1 MLTREHRLKKFKD
14 IYQEGRKV
22 RGRYLALQYMK
33 KPDGFTR
40 FGFAVARK
48 VKTKVQKNRLKRQ
61 LRSIC
66 RTHLEEYRDGLDIV
80 VNVFSIATTASY
92 NELERDF
99 VLIAGRAGLVRQSV
113 QEKN

>member
-1 MLTREHRLKKFKD
+1 MLTRQHRLRKFKD
-14 IYQEGRKV
+14 IYQDGRKV
-22 RGRYLALQYMK
+22 RGRFMAFQYIK
-33 KPDGFTR
+33 KPDGLTR

-80 VNVFSIATTASY
+80 VNVFSVATTVPY
-92 NELERDF
+92 KELEQDF
-99 VLIAGRAGLVRQSV
+99 VLTAGRAGLVR
-113 QEKN
+113 

>member
-1 MLTREHRLKKFKD
+1 MLTRQHRLKKFKD
-14 IYQEGRKV
+14 VYQDGRKV
-22 RGRYLALQYMK
+22 RGRYMALKYMK

-48 VKTKVQKNRLKRQ
+48 VKTRVQKNRLKRQ

-80 VNVFSIATTASY
+80 VNVFSIATAVSY
-92 NELERDF
+92 NELEQDF
-99 VLIAGRAGLVRQSV
+99 VLIARRAGLIRQSV

>member
-1 MLTREHRLKKFKD
+1 MLTRQHRLRKFKD

-22 RGRYLALQYMK
+22 RGRYMAFQYIK
-33 KPDGFTR
+33 NPDLETR

-66 RTHLEEYRDGLDIV
+66 RAHLEEYRSGLDIV
-80 VNVFSIATTASY
+80 VNIFTIATTVSY
-92 NELERDF
+92 KDLEQDF
-99 VLIAGRAGLVRQSV
+99 VLTAGRAGLVRQSV
-113 QEKN
+113 

>member
-1 MLTREHRLKKFKD
+1 MAF
-14 IYQEGRKV
+14 
-22 RGRYLALQYMK
+22 QYIK
-33 KPDGFTR
+33 KPDGLTR

-80 VNVFSIATTASY
+80 VNVFSVATTVSY
-92 NELERDF
+92 KELEQDF
-99 VLIAGRAGLVRQSV
+99 VLTAGRAGLVR
-113 QEKN
+113 